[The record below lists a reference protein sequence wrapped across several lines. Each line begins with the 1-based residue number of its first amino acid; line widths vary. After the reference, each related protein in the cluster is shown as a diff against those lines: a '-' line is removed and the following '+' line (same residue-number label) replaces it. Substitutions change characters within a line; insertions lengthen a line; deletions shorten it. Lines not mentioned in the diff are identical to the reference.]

1 MRTRSNGKESG
12 PFVRACKKAQIVGKR
27 TFGSNND
34 LKSVRRRAVL
44 GSAKGLQR
52 PASLAVLLSSMTTAY
67 ESPNTRRKSRL
78 QEASLLEGPMLLLQ
92 SIRGFKTNRSLLWLG
107 CVPLALFGLG
117 LFNLSAHAAE
127 MPELNAAFLANNLWL
142 LVATIL
148 VIFMNAGFAMVE
160 AGMCRQKN
168 AVNILA
174 KNLFVFALAVT
185 AYWFVGYSLMYGNA
199 IAAGWLYFNGL
210 FFDPAVT
217 PELISEAGLV
227 PSVDFLFQ
235 AAFAGTAATIVSG
248 LVAERV
254 KFGEFVVFSL
264 ILTAFIYP
272 IAGSWEWNGGWLNS
286 VGDKEFIDF
295 AGSSIVHSVGAWAGL
310 IGAMLLG
317 PRIGKFIDG
326 KPQAIPGHNMAIA
339 TLGALIL
346 WIGWYGFNP
355 GSQLAMDQWV
365 PYVAVTT
372 TLAAA
377 GGAIGATVI
386 STLTSGKPDLTMIIN
401 GILAGLV
408 SITAGC
414 GNLTFVGSWVAG
426 LIGGII
432 VVFAVSALDASG
444 IDDPVGAFS
453 VHGVCGVWGTLV
465 VGLWGFD
472 IQGDGSPLGLLVGGG
487 ISQLGIQALGCA
499 AYAIWTIVT
508 CWIAWSVIGGLFGG
522 IRVTEKEEVEGLD
535 IGEHGMEAYPDFVSS
550 GR

>member
-1 MRTRSNGKESG
+1 MTASPLPR
-12 PFVRACKKAQIVGKR
+12 
-27 TFGSNND
+27 
-34 LKSVRRRAVL
+34 
-44 GSAKGLQR
+44 QR
-52 PASLAVLLSSMTTAY
+52 PRTLREATLLEAPSLLLGKIRGLSS
-67 ESPNTRRKSRL
+67 
-78 QEASLLEGPMLLLQ
+78 
-92 SIRGFKTNRSLLWLG
+92 NRALTWLA
-107 CVPLALFGLG
+107 CVPVALFGLG
-117 LFNLSAHAAE
+117 AFNLSAKAAE
-127 MPELNAAFLANNLWL
+127 LPELNAAFLANNLWL

-185 AYWFVGYSLMYGNA
+185 AYWFVGYSLMYGDA
-199 IAAGWLYFNGL
+199 VAAGWLFFNGL
-210 FFDPAVT
+210 FFDPTVT
-217 PELISEAGLV
+217 PEVIGEAGLV
-227 PSVDFLFQ
+227 PTVDFLFQ

-248 LVAERV
+248 LVAERI
-254 KFGEFVVFSL
+254 KFGEFVIFAL
-264 ILTAFIYP
+264 ALTAVIYP
-272 IAGSWEWNGGWLNS
+272 ISGSWQWNGGWLS
-286 VGDKEFIDF
+286 ELGFIDF

-310 IGAMLLG
+310 VGAMLLG
-317 PRIGKFIDG
+317 PRIGKFVEG
-326 KPQAIPGHNMAIA
+326 RTQAIPGHNMAIA

-377 GGAIGATVI
+377 GGAIGATVV
-386 STLTSGKPDLTMIIN
+386 STMTSGKPDLTMIIN

-414 GNLTFVGSWVAG
+414 ANLTMVGAWVAG
-426 LIGGII
+426 LIGGVI
-432 VVFAVSALDASG
+432 VVFAVAALDSAG

-472 IQGDGSPLGLLVGGG
+472 IQGDGSALGLFVGGG
-487 ISQLGIQALGCA
+487 ISQFGIQALGCA
-499 AYAIWTIVT
+499 AYAIWTLVT
-508 CWIAWSVIGGLFGG
+508 CWITWSIIGAVFGG
-522 IRVTEKEEVEGLD
+522 IRVTEKEEIEGLD
-535 IGEHGMEAYPDFVSS
+535 IGEHGMEAYPDFASAK
-550 GR
+550 

>member
-1 MRTRSNGKESG
+1 
-12 PFVRACKKAQIVGKR
+12 
-27 TFGSNND
+27 
-34 LKSVRRRAVL
+34 
-44 GSAKGLQR
+44 
-52 PASLAVLLSSMTTAY
+52 MTTALHTP
-67 ESPNTRRKSRL
+67 SRRSKSRL
-78 QEASLLEGPMLLLQ
+78 QEVSLLNGPMLLLK
-92 SIRGFKTNRSLLWLG
+92 SIRGFRTNRSLTWLA
-107 CVPLALFGLG
+107 CVPVALMGLG
-117 LFNLSAHAAE
+117 PFNLTAHAAE
-127 MPELNAAFLANNLWL
+127 LPDLNAAFLANNLWL

-185 AYWFVGYSLMYGNA
+185 AYWFIGFSLMYGSA
-199 IAAGWLYFNGL
+199 FWDGILYYGKGGALGL
-210 FFDPAVT
+210 FFDPTVT
-217 PELISEAGLV
+217 PEMVTDGSLV

-254 KFGEFVVFSL
+254 KFGEFVIFALV
-264 ILTAFIYP
+264 LTAFIYP
-272 IAGSWEWNGGWLNS
+272 ISGSWQWNGGWLAEM
-286 VGDKEFIDF
+286 GFIDF

-310 IGAMLLG
+310 VGAMLLG
-317 PRIGKFIDG
+317 PRIGKYVNG
-326 KPQAIPGHNMAIA
+326 RTQAIPGHNMAIA

-355 GSQLAMDQWV
+355 GSVLAMDQTV
-365 PYVAVTT
+365 AYVAVTT

-377 GGAIGATVI
+377 GGAIGATVV
-386 STLTSGKPDLTMIIN
+386 STITSGKPDLTMIIN

-414 GNLTFVGSWVAG
+414 GNMTMVGSWVAG

-432 VVFAVSALDASG
+432 VVFAVAALDNSG

-465 VGLWGFD
+465 VGLWGV
-472 IQGDGSPLGLLVGGG
+472 DGATGIGLFNGGG
-487 ISQLGIQALGCA
+487 ISQLGIQAVGCA
-499 AYAIWTIVT
+499 AFAIWTIVT
-508 CWIAWSVIGGLFGG
+508 CWIAWSIIGALFGG
-522 IRVTEKEEVEGLD
+522 IRVTEEEEINGLD
-535 IGEHGMEAYPDFVSS
+535 IGEHGMEAYPDFASA
-550 GR
+550 GN

>member
-1 MRTRSNGKESG
+1 
-12 PFVRACKKAQIVGKR
+12 
-27 TFGSNND
+27 
-34 LKSVRRRAVL
+34 
-44 GSAKGLQR
+44 
-52 PASLAVLLSSMTTAY
+52 
-67 ESPNTRRKSRL
+67 
-78 QEASLLEGPMLLLQ
+78 MLLLQ
-92 SIRGFKTNRSLLWLG
+92 SIRGFKNNRSLLWLG

-185 AYWFVGYSLMYGNA
+185 AYWFVGYSLMYGSA
-199 IAAGWLYFNGL
+199 FWDGILYFGKGGALGL

-217 PELISEAGLV
+217 PEMVTNGDLV

-272 IAGSWEWNGGWLNS
+272 IAGSWEWNGGWLNT
-286 VGDKEFIDF
+286 VGELYTEASAAAAGDSELAGTAIHPFIDF

-355 GSQLAMDQWV
+355 GSQLEMDQWV

-386 STLTSGKPDLTMIIN
+386 STVTSGKPDLTMIIN

-408 SITAGC
+408 SVTAGC

-426 LIGGII
+426 LVGGII
-432 VVFAVSALDASG
+432 VVFAVSALDSAG

-487 ISQLGIQALGCA
+487 FSQLGIQALGCA

>member
-1 MRTRSNGKESG
+1 MRR
-12 PFVRACKKAQIVGKR
+12 
-27 TFGSNND
+27 
-34 LKSVRRRAVL
+34 LK
-44 GSAKGLQR
+44 
-52 PASLAVLLSSMTTAY
+52 
-67 ESPNTRRKSRL
+67 
-78 QEASLLEGPMLLLQ
+78 EASLLEGPMMLFQ
-92 SIRGFKTNRSLLWLG
+92 SIKGLSSHRSLLWFA

-117 LFNLSAHAAE
+117 VFNLSAHASE
-127 MPELNAAFLANNLWL
+127 LPELNAAFLANNLWL
-142 LVATIL
+142 LIATIL

-160 AGMCRQKN
+160 AGMCRSKN

-185 AYWFVGYSLMYGNA
+185 AYWVVGYSIMYGNSVL
-199 IAAGWLYFNGL
+199 GGFLFFKGL
-210 FFDPAVT
+210 FLDTSVT
-217 PELISEAGLV
+217 AEMVSNGDLV
-227 PSVDFLFQ
+227 PTVDFLFQ

-272 IAGSWEWNGGWLNS
+272 IAGSWQWNGGWLAEA
-286 VGDKEFIDF
+286 GFRDF

-310 IGAMLLG
+310 VGAMLLG
-317 PRIGKFIDG
+317 PRIGKYIDG
-326 KPQAIPGHNMAIA
+326 KPQAMPGHNMAIA

-377 GGAIGATVI
+377 GGAIGATVV
-386 STLTSGKPDLTMIIN
+386 STVFSGKPDLTMIIN

-414 GNLTFVGSWVAG
+414 ADLTLAGSWLAG
-426 LIGGII
+426 LIGGVI
-432 VVFAVSALDASG
+432 VVFAVSALDSAG

-453 VHGVCGVWGTLV
+453 VHGVCGVWGTIV
-465 VGLWGFD
+465 IGLWGYD
-472 IQGDGSPLGLLVGGG
+472 IQGTGAGIGLFTGGG
-487 ISQLGIQALGCA
+487 FSQLGIQVLGAA
-499 AYAIWTIVT
+499 AYAIWTLVT
-508 CWIAWSVIGGLFGG
+508 CWIAWSVIGGFFGG
-522 IRVTEKEEVEGLD
+522 IRVSEQEETQGLD
-535 IGEHGMEAYPDFVSS
+535 IGEHGMEAYPDFASS
-550 GR
+550 N

>member
-1 MRTRSNGKESG
+1 
-12 PFVRACKKAQIVGKR
+12 
-27 TFGSNND
+27 
-34 LKSVRRRAVL
+34 
-44 GSAKGLQR
+44 
-52 PASLAVLLSSMTTAY
+52 
-67 ESPNTRRKSRL
+67 
-78 QEASLLEGPMLLLQ
+78 MLLLK
-92 SIRGFKTNRSLLWLG
+92 SIRGFSSHRSLVWLA
-107 CVPLALFGLG
+107 CAPVALLG
-117 LFNLSAHAAE
+117 LSVFTLSAKAE
-127 MPELNAAFLANNLWL
+127 ELPELSAAFLANNLWL

-185 AYWFVGYSLMYGNA
+185 AYWFIGFSLMYGDADNPV
-199 IAAGWLYFNGL
+199 IGGWLYFNGL
-210 FFDPAVT
+210 FFDPTVT
-217 PELISEAGLV
+217 AEKISEAGLV
-227 PSVDFLFQ
+227 PTVDFLFQ

-248 LVAERV
+248 LVAERI
-254 KFGEFVVFSL
+254 KFGEFVIFALV
-264 ILTAFIYP
+264 LTAFIYP

-286 VGDKEFIDF
+286 VGKKEFIDF

-310 IGAMLLG
+310 VGAVLLG
-317 PRIGKFIDG
+317 PRIGKYVGG
-326 KPQAIPGHNMAIA
+326 KPQAMPGHNMAIA

-372 TLAAA
+372 TLGAA

-386 STLTSGKPDLTMIIN
+386 STITSKKPDLTMIIN

-408 SITAGC
+408 SVTAGC
-414 GNLTFVGSWVAG
+414 ANLTMVGAWVAG

-432 VVFAVSALDASG
+432 VVFAVAALDAAG

-465 VGLWGFD
+465 IGLWGYD
-472 IQGDGSPLGLLVGGG
+472 IQNPTDELPFGEPLGLFVSGNFD
-487 ISQLGIQALGCA
+487 QLGIQALGTA
-499 AYAIWTIVT
+499 AYAIWAVVT
-508 CWIAWSVIGGLFGG
+508 CFIAWKVIGAVFGG
-522 IRVTEKEEVEGLD
+522 IRVTEQEENDGLD
-535 IGEHGMEAYPDFVSS
+535 IGEHGMEAYSGFVTTNN
-550 GR
+550 

>member
-1 MRTRSNGKESG
+1 
-12 PFVRACKKAQIVGKR
+12 
-27 TFGSNND
+27 
-34 LKSVRRRAVL
+34 
-44 GSAKGLQR
+44 
-52 PASLAVLLSSMTTAY
+52 MTTALH
-67 ESPNTRRKSRL
+67 SLPRRRTARL
-78 QEASLLEGPMLLLQ
+78 QEASLLDGPMLLLR
-92 SIRGFKTNRSLLWLG
+92 SIRGFSSHRSLMWLA

-117 LFNLSAHAAE
+117 IFNLSAHAAE

-185 AYWFVGYSLMYGNA
+185 AYWIVGYSFMYGDSVWD
-199 IAAGWLYFNGL
+199 GFLYLGKGGFFGL
-210 FFDPAVT
+210 FFDPSVT
-217 PELISEAGLV
+217 AEMISNGDLV
-227 PSVDFLFQ
+227 PTVDFLFQ

-254 KFGEFVVFSL
+254 KFGEFIVFSL
-264 ILTAFIYP
+264 VLTAFIYP
-272 IAGSWEWNGGWLNS
+272 VAGSWEWNGGWLNTFS
-286 VGDKEFIDF
+286 DVEFIDF

-310 IGAMLLG
+310 VGAMLLG
-317 PRIGKFIDG
+317 PRIGKFVNG
-326 KPQAIPGHNMAIA
+326 KAQAMPGHNMSIA

-386 STLTSGKPDLTMIIN
+386 STWTSGKPDLTMIIN

-408 SITAGC
+408 SVTAGC
-414 GNLTFVGSWVAG
+414 GNLTLAGAWVAG
-426 LIGGII
+426 LVGGVI
-432 VVFAVSALDASG
+432 VVYSVSALDSFG

-453 VHGVCGVWGTLV
+453 VHGVCGIWGTLV
-465 VGLWGFD
+465 IGLWGYD
-472 IQGDGSPLGLLVGGG
+472 IQGSGAGIGLFTGGG
-487 ISQLGIQALGCA
+487 FSQLWVQFVGCA
-499 AYAIWTIVT
+499 AYAIWTVLT
-508 CWIAWSVIGGLFGG
+508 CWIAWKVIGSFFGG
-522 IRVTEKEEVEGLD
+522 IRVSEDEEIAGLD
-535 IGEHGMEAYPDFVSS
+535 IGEHGMEAYPDFASA
-550 GR
+550 GN

>member
-1 MRTRSNGKESG
+1 
-12 PFVRACKKAQIVGKR
+12 
-27 TFGSNND
+27 
-34 LKSVRRRAVL
+34 
-44 GSAKGLQR
+44 
-52 PASLAVLLSSMTTAY
+52 
-67 ESPNTRRKSRL
+67 
-78 QEASLLEGPMLLLQ
+78 MLLLK
-92 SIRGFKTNRSLLWLG
+92 SIRGFSSHRSLVWLA
-107 CVPLALFGLG
+107 CAPVALLG
-117 LFNLSAHAAE
+117 LSVFTLSAKAE
-127 MPELNAAFLANNLWL
+127 ELPELSAAFLANNLWL

-185 AYWFVGYSLMYGNA
+185 AYWFIGFSLMYGDADNPV
-199 IAAGWLYFNGL
+199 IGGWLYFDGL
-210 FFDPAVT
+210 FFDPTVT
-217 PELISEAGLV
+217 AEKISEAGLV
-227 PSVDFLFQ
+227 PTVDFLFQ

-248 LVAERV
+248 LVAERI
-254 KFGEFVVFSL
+254 KFGEFVIFALV
-264 ILTAFIYP
+264 LTAFIYP

-286 VGDKEFIDF
+286 VGNKEFIDF

-310 IGAMLLG
+310 VGAVLLG
-317 PRIGKFIDG
+317 PRIGKYVGG
-326 KPQAIPGHNMAIA
+326 KPQAMPGHNMAIA

-372 TLAAA
+372 TLGAA

-386 STLTSGKPDLTMIIN
+386 STITSKKPDLTMIIN

-408 SITAGC
+408 SVTAGC
-414 GNLTFVGSWVAG
+414 ANLTMVGAWVAG

-432 VVFAVSALDASG
+432 VVFAVAALDAAG

-465 VGLWGFD
+465 IGLWGYD
-472 IQGDGSPLGLLVGGG
+472 IQNPTDELPFGEPLGLFVSGNFD
-487 ISQLGIQALGCA
+487 QLGIQALGTA
-499 AYAIWTIVT
+499 AYAIWAVVT
-508 CWIAWSVIGGLFGG
+508 CFIAWKVIGAVFGG
-522 IRVTEKEEVEGLD
+522 IRVTEQEENDGLD
-535 IGEHGMEAYPDFVSS
+535 IGEHGMEAYSGFVTTNN
-550 GR
+550 